1 MIHITSVNCATC
13 ISYSVTEQWVTHFQ
27 LTLLYSYFFIYCL
40 LSVYMFVYFISYLF
54 FCLFSNVFLFACDFV
69 LVIRF
74 VSFCEAECV
83 RVSSS
88 DRDVETLNVPTS
100 RSDGTA
106 VDE

>member
-1 MIHITSVNCATC
+1 MGYTFSAYFVI
-13 ISYSVTEQWVTHFQ
+13 F
-27 LTLLYSYFFIYCL
+27 LFLYL

-54 FCLFSNVFLFACDFV
+54 FCLFSNVFLFVCDFV

-74 VSFCEAECV
+74 VSFCEAECM